1 MKTFNIIVSESAN
14 LKEHSSELVDNIIY
28 KVEAK
33 NRREAFK
40 KAREEYS
47 FSSKWKFNM
56 RDLTAI
62 DNTHRRAWGRR
73 YLQIGR
79 AHV

>member
-33 NRREAFK
+33 NRREAF
-40 KAREEYS
+40 
-47 FSSKWKFNM
+47 
-56 RDLTAI
+56 
-62 DNTHRRAWGRR
+62 
-73 YLQIGR
+73 
-79 AHV
+79 